1 MAKTSKQLKRMF
13 LEGDGYAD
21 GRSDRVEDA
30 LVEIMRKLEEIEARL
45 PVPVDGK
52 KSGRRLKMVGA

>member
-1 MAKTSKQLKRMF
+1 MAKTSKQLKNMF

-30 LVEIMRKLEEIEARL
+30 IVEIMKKLEEIEATLLSPTTAGRKG
-45 PVPVDGK
+45 GK
-52 KSGRRLKMVGA
+52 KTR